1 MKRFVVVMVIAGAI
15 AVAGCS
21 QKKIAIAPEQT
32 PQSQMQSPSS
42 AAEKDK
48 LAADSSKESIT
59 EKPLATAQQ
68 SEVQSSV
75 KEVDAKL
82 RDILFDF
89 DQYDLREDAKPV
101 LKELAALLSKDAKA
115 KVIIEGY
122 CDERGTNEYNLAL
135 GERRAHAA
143 KTYLLSLGIPSSRI
157 QTSSYGEEKAVCS
170 ESTEECW
177 AKNRRDHFVLAV
189 PRK

>member
-1 MKRFVVVMVIAGAI
+1 MKRFVVIMVIAGAI

-32 PQSQMQSPSS
+32 PRSQMQSQSS

-48 LAADSSKESIT
+48 LAADSSRESIT
-59 EKPLATAQQ
+59 EKQLAKAQQ
-68 SEVQSSV
+68 AEVQPTV
-75 KEVDAKL
+75 KEVDANL

-101 LKELAALLSKDAKA
+101 LRELATLLSKDPKT
-115 KVIIEGY
+115 KVIIEGH

-157 QTSSYGEEKAVCS
+157 QISSYGEEKPVCS
-170 ESTEECW
+170 EHTEDCW

-189 PRK
+189 PGK

>member
-1 MKRFVVVMVIAGAI
+1 MKRFLVVMVIAGAI
-15 AVAGCS
+15 SVTGCS

-32 PQSQMQSPSS
+32 PQSKMQSQSS

-48 LAADSSKESIT
+48 LAADSSRESIT
-59 EKPLATAQQ
+59 EKQLAKAQQ
-68 SEVQSSV
+68 AEVQPTV
-75 KEVDAKL
+75 KEVDANL

-101 LKELAALLSKDAKA
+101 LRELAMLLSKDPKT
-115 KVIIEGY
+115 KVIIEGH

-143 KTYLLSLGIPSSRI
+143 KTYLLSLGIPSNRI
-157 QTSSYGEEKAVCS
+157 QTASYGEEKPACS
-170 ESTEECW
+170 ESTEACW

-189 PRK
+189 SGK